1 MLGKFISQIIP
12 HFGAQAGGG
21 EGYGFLEK
29 KWFMNVIEKHDFQKT
44 EAKKIKGR
52 NIYKKGGKKLSEAV
66 G

>member
-1 MLGKFISQIIP
+1 MN
-12 HFGAQAGGG
+12 GGMIT
-21 EGYGFLEK
+21 GYLICSEARVNFLKK